1 MWNVR
6 NLFFFHTLTE
16 THFGEKNF
24 FSPYKSIKLR
34 KISRFFPN
42 ISKIFGL
49 SGKGV
54 PPPILKFFFFADL
67 HYLGHERKKIKKC
80 ENDPILSWPPPPK
93 CEISHFFFFRTR
105 PSLSLTLVTMQYRLH
120 SLLSRQHNNYMVV
133 GDIVGVSWPGG
144 ELVMDVAGT
153 NVPTSYHLSSIMIR
167 PQKMNHYQIM

>member
-1 MWNVR
+1 MGRVHSKKKKNIVNFHNLGPDPPPLKVVKGK

-54 PPPILKFFFFADL
+54 PPPILKNFFFAYL
-67 HYLGHERKKIKKC
+67 HELGH
-80 ENDPILSWPPPPK
+80 
-93 CEISHFFFFRTR
+93 
-105 PSLSLTLVTMQYRLH
+105 
-120 SLLSRQHNNYMVV
+120 
-133 GDIVGVSWPGG
+133 
-144 ELVMDVAGT
+144 
-153 NVPTSYHLSSIMIR
+153 
-167 PQKMNHYQIM
+167 

>member
-1 MWNVR
+1 MDLQTDLQYESLSCHCDWKCFFLKWVTPIGWWGKGPFEKKKKNYCEFSQPRSWPPPPLKVVKGK

-54 PPPILKFFFFADL
+54 PPPHTEKFFLCRFAL
-67 HYLGHERKKIKKC
+67 
-80 ENDPILSWPPPPK
+80 
-93 CEISHFFFFRTR
+93 FRT
-105 PSLSLTLVTMQYRLH
+105 
-120 SLLSRQHNNYMVV
+120 
-133 GDIVGVSWPGG
+133 W
-144 ELVMDVAGT
+144 
-153 NVPTSYHLSSIMIR
+153 
-167 PQKMNHYQIM
+167 KKKK

>member
-67 HYLGHERKKIKKC
+67 HYLGHERKKNKKVWK
-80 ENDPILSWPPPPK
+80 WPDFVLTPPPK
-93 CEISHFFFFRTR
+93 CEISHFFFFFFERDLPLQQRMLHNKMLVVNGLMGKT
-105 PSLSLTLVTMQYRLH
+105 SLNH
-120 SLLSRQHNNYMVV
+120 SKPKSHFLLSVRY
-133 GDIVGVSWPGG
+133 D
-144 ELVMDVAGT
+144 
-153 NVPTSYHLSSIMIR
+153 
-167 PQKMNHYQIM
+167 KMKHWTWHC

>member
-1 MWNVR
+1 MKGK

-54 PPPILKFFFFADL
+54 GADL
-67 HYLGHERKKIKKC
+67 HYLGHERKKNKK
-80 ENDPILSWPPPPK
+80 
-93 CEISHFFFFRTR
+93 
-105 PSLSLTLVTMQYRLH
+105 V
-120 SLLSRQHNNYMVV
+120 
-133 GDIVGVSWPGG
+133 
-144 ELVMDVAGT
+144 
-153 NVPTSYHLSSIMIR
+153 
-167 PQKMNHYQIM
+167 

>member
-1 MWNVR
+1 MTRMLIKDTVSTEKIVSYLELNPDFIREGFIRKKKIIVNFH
-6 NLFFFHTLTE
+6 NLGPDPPKSCERQKFIFFHTLTE

-54 PPPILKFFFFADL
+54 PPPPILKFFFFADL

-80 ENDPILSWPPPPK
+80 ENDPILS
-93 CEISHFFFFRTR
+93 
-105 PSLSLTLVTMQYRLH
+105 
-120 SLLSRQHNNYMVV
+120 
-133 GDIVGVSWPGG
+133 
-144 ELVMDVAGT
+144 
-153 NVPTSYHLSSIMIR
+153 
-167 PQKMNHYQIM
+167 